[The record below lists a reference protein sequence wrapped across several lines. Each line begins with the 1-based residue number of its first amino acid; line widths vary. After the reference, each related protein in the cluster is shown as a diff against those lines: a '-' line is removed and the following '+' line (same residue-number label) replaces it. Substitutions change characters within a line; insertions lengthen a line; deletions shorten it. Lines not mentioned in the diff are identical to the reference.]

1 MIIKINNYHRLSLAQ
16 TSRKH
21 WLSAFRVGYF
31 SETFGVILR
40 NIRGVPG
47 NGGVHFRPL
56 LSLGVIFRNSIPQCS
71 LLIGRSLGVIF
82 RNSSP
87 VYAFRGSYIWG

>member
-21 WLSAFRVGYF
+21 WLSEFWVGYF
-31 SETFGVILR
+31 SVTFGVILR
-40 NIRGVPG
+40 NLRGFPG
-47 NGGVHFRPL
+47 NGGVHSWLL

-71 LLIGRSLGVIF
+71 LLVGCSLGVIF